1 VPTGASFLYLT
12 LTTSESSPKRP
23 VLYGG
28 QAVIEGVMIRGQT
41 RAALAV
47 RRPDGIIVRRSIPLE
62 SWANSTLR
70 NIPLLRGVLVL
81 LETLLV
87 GMKSLTI
94 SANEAAADENPD
106 EDQQLS
112 SVAMAMLLTVSLVLG
127 VVIFF
132 LIPVFVSRLVDNAGA
147 NDFIANLVE
156 GGIRLGLFIG
166 YVWVIGKM
174 NDIKR
179 VFGYHGAE
187 HMVVHANE
195 AGEPL
200 TIQSVRRFPPAHPRC
215 GTSFLMTVVLVSIIM
230 FMFFPREPF
239 WFLVVSRIVLVPI
252 IAGISYEFI
261 RFAGTHQN
269 SIWIRMISS
278 PNILLQDLTTRQPD
292 EGMVEVAITAIEY
305 AIEMDKGATPSDD
318 GSELSS
324 QPFEYLQQSVASISD
339 EGEQPDPSLG
349 I

>member
-1 VPTGASFLYLT
+1 
-12 LTTSESSPKRP
+12 
-23 VLYGG
+23 
-28 QAVIEGVMIRGQT
+28 MIRGQS

-62 SWANSTLR
+62 TWANSSLR
-70 NIPLLRGVLVL
+70 NIPFLRGVLVL

-94 SANEAAADENPD
+94 SANEAAADENSE

-112 SVAMAMLLTVSLVLG
+112 SVAMASLLTVSLVLG
-127 VVIFF
+127 IGIFF
-132 LIPVFVSRLVDNAGA
+132 LIPVFVSRLVDNSGA
-147 NDFIANLVE
+147 NNFIANLVE
-156 GGIRLGLFIG
+156 GGIRLALFIG
-166 YVWVIGKM
+166 YVWIIGKM

-187 HMVVHANE
+187 HMVVHAHE
-195 AGEPL
+195 AREPL
-200 TIQSVRRFPPAHPRC
+200 TLESVRRFPPAHPRC

-230 FMFFPREPF
+230 FMFFPRDPF

-261 RFAGTHQN
+261 RFAGTHPN
-269 SIWIRMISS
+269 SIWIRMFNS

-292 EGMVEVAITAIEY
+292 DGMMEVAITAIEY
-305 AIEMDKGATPSDD
+305 AIAMDEGRAVPSDNK
-318 GSELSS
+318 SELSS
-324 QPFEYLQQSVASISD
+324 DPFEPVPAVI
-339 EGEQPDPSLG
+339 EPSPPPTS
-349 I
+349 

>member
-1 VPTGASFLYLT
+1 MPTGASFLYLT

-112 SVAMAMLLTVSLVLG
+112 SVAMATLLTVSLVLG

-230 FMFFPREPF
+230 FMFFPRDPF

-269 SIWIRMISS
+269 NIWIRMISS

-292 EGMVEVAITAIEY
+292 EGMMEVAITAIEY

>member
-1 VPTGASFLYLT
+1 
-12 LTTSESSPKRP
+12 
-23 VLYGG
+23 
-28 QAVIEGVMIRGQT
+28 
-41 RAALAV
+41 
-47 RRPDGIIVRRSIPLE
+47 
-62 SWANSTLR
+62 
-70 NIPLLRGVLVL
+70 
-81 LETLLV
+81 
-87 GMKSLTI
+87 
-94 SANEAAADENPD
+94 
-106 EDQQLS
+106 
-112 SVAMAMLLTVSLVLG
+112 
-127 VVIFF
+127 
-132 LIPVFVSRLVDNAGA
+132 
-147 NDFIANLVE
+147 VE

-239 WFLVVSRIVLVPI
+239 WFLVISRIVLVPI

-292 EGMVEVAITAIEY
+292 EGMMEVAITAIEY

>member
-1 VPTGASFLYLT
+1 L
-12 LTTSESSPKRP
+12 SSPQSSQKRP

-28 QAVIEGVMIRGQT
+28 QAVIEGVMIRGQS

-62 SWANSTLR
+62 TWANSSLR
-70 NIPLLRGVLVL
+70 NIPFLRGVLVL

-94 SANEAAADENPD
+94 SANEAAADENP
-106 EDQQLS
+106 EKDQQLS
-112 SVAMAMLLTVSLVLG
+112 SVAMASLLTVSLILG
-127 VVIFF
+127 IGIFF
-132 LIPVFVSRLVDNAGA
+132 LIPVFVSRLVDNSGA
-147 NDFIANLVE
+147 NNFIANLVE
-156 GGIRLGLFIG
+156 GGIRLALFIG
-166 YVWVIGKM
+166 YVWIIGKM

-187 HMVVHANE
+187 HMVVHAHE
-195 AGEPL
+195 AREPL
-200 TIQSVRRFPPAHPRC
+200 TLESVRRFPPAHPRC

-230 FMFFPREPF
+230 FMFFPRDPF

-269 SIWIRMISS
+269 NIWIRMFNS

-292 EGMVEVAITAIEY
+292 DGMMEVAITAIEY
-305 AIEMDKGATPSDD
+305 AIAMDEERAVPSDNK
-318 GSELSS
+318 SELSS
-324 QPFEYLQQSVASISD
+324 DPFEPVAAVGTA
-339 EGEQPDPSLG
+339 EPSPPPTS
-349 I
+349 

>member
-1 VPTGASFLYLT
+1 LP
-12 LTTSESSPKRP
+12 SSQSSSKRP

-62 SWANSTLR
+62 NWANSALR
-70 NIPLLRGVLVL
+70 NVPLLRGVLVL

-112 SVAMAMLLTVSLVLG
+112 SVAMATLLTVSLVLG

-132 LIPVFVSRLVDNAGA
+132 LIPVFVSRLVENAGA
-147 NDFIANLVE
+147 NDFVANLVE

-200 TIQSVRRFPPAHPRC
+200 TVKSVRRFPPAHPRC

-230 FMFFPREPF
+230 FMFFPRDPF

-261 RFAGTHQN
+261 RFAGKHQD
-269 SIWIRMISS
+269 SIWIRMINS

-292 EGMVEVAITAIEY
+292 DGMMEVAITAIEY
-305 AIEMDKGATPSDD
+305 AIAMDLGATPSDD
-318 GSELSS
+318 GSQLSS
-324 QPFEYLQQSVASISD
+324 EPFEHLEPETASASITT
-339 EGEQPDPSLG
+339 
-349 I
+349 

>member
-1 VPTGASFLYLT
+1 M
-12 LTTSESSPKRP
+12 
-23 VLYGG
+23 LYGG

>member
-1 VPTGASFLYLT
+1 
-12 LTTSESSPKRP
+12 
-23 VLYGG
+23 
-28 QAVIEGVMIRGQT
+28 MIRGQS

-62 SWANSTLR
+62 TWANSSLR
-70 NIPLLRGVLVL
+70 NIPFLRGVLVL

-94 SANEAAADENPD
+94 SANEAAADENSE

-112 SVAMAMLLTVSLVLG
+112 SVAMASLITVSLILG
-127 VVIFF
+127 IGIFF

-147 NDFIANLVE
+147 NNFIANLVE
-156 GGIRLGLFIG
+156 GGIRLALFIG
-166 YVWVIGKM
+166 YVWIIGKM

-187 HMVVHANE
+187 HMVVHAHE
-195 AGEPL
+195 AREPL
-200 TIQSVRRFPPAHPRC
+200 TLESVRRFPPAHPRC

-230 FMFFPREPF
+230 FMFFPRDPF

-269 SIWIRMISS
+269 SIWIRMFNS

-292 EGMVEVAITAIEY
+292 DGMMEVAITAIEY
-305 AIEMDKGATPSDD
+305 AIAMDEGRAVPSDNK
-318 GSELSS
+318 SEL
-324 QPFEYLQQSVASISD
+324 
-339 EGEQPDPSLG
+339 
-349 I
+349 

>member
-1 VPTGASFLYLT
+1 L
-12 LTTSESSPKRP
+12 SSPQSSQKRP

-28 QAVIEGVMIRGQT
+28 QAVIEGVMIRGQS

-62 SWANSTLR
+62 TWANSSLR
-70 NIPLLRGVLVL
+70 NIPFLRGVLVL

-94 SANEAAADENPD
+94 SANEAAADENPE

-112 SVAMAMLLTVSLVLG
+112 SVAMASLLTVSLILG
-127 VVIFF
+127 IGIFF
-132 LIPVFVSRLVDNAGA
+132 LIPVFVSRLVDNSGA
-147 NDFIANLVE
+147 NNFIANLVE
-156 GGIRLGLFIG
+156 GGIRLALFIG
-166 YVWVIGKM
+166 YVWIIGKM

-187 HMVVHANE
+187 HMVVHAHE
-195 AGEPL
+195 AREPL
-200 TIQSVRRFPPAHPRC
+200 TLESVRRFPPAHPRC

-230 FMFFPREPF
+230 FMFFPRDPF

-269 SIWIRMISS
+269 NIWIRMFNS

-292 EGMVEVAITAIEY
+292 DGMMEVAITAIEY
-305 AIEMDKGATPSDD
+305 AIAMDEERAVPSDNK
-318 GSELSS
+318 SELSS
-324 QPFEYLQQSVASISD
+324 DPFEPVAAVGTA
-339 EGEQPDPSLG
+339 EPSPPPTS
-349 I
+349 

>member
-1 VPTGASFLYLT
+1 L
-12 LTTSESSPKRP
+12 SSPQPSKKRP

-28 QAVIEGVMIRGQT
+28 QAVIEGVMIRGQS

-62 SWANSTLR
+62 TWANSALR
-70 NIPLLRGVLVL
+70 SVPFLRGVLVL

-94 SANEAAADENPD
+94 SANEAAADENPE

-112 SVAMAMLLTVSLVLG
+112 SLAMASLLTVSLVLG
-127 VVIFF
+127 IGIFF
-132 LIPVFVSRLVDNAGA
+132 LIPVLVSRVIENGGA
-147 NDFIANLVE
+147 NDFTANLVE
-156 GGIRLGLFIG
+156 GAIRLGLFIG
-166 YVWVIGKM
+166 YVWLIGKM

-187 HMVVHANE
+187 HMVVHAHE

-200 TIQSVRRFPPAHPRC
+200 TVESVRRFPPAHPRC

-230 FMFFPREPF
+230 FMFFPRDPF
-239 WFLVVSRIVLVPI
+239 WFLVISRIVLVPI

-261 RFAGTHQN
+261 RFAGTHQGN
-269 SIWIRMISS
+269 LWIRMFNA

-292 EGMVEVAITAIEY
+292 EGMMEVAITAIEY
-305 AIEMDKGATPSDD
+305 AMAMDEERATPSDD
-318 GSELSS
+318 SSQLSS
-324 QPFEYLQQSVASISD
+324 TPFEPVNAVSAVTVD
-339 EGEQPDPSLG
+339 EPDPPPTS
-349 I
+349 

>member
-1 VPTGASFLYLT
+1 
-12 LTTSESSPKRP
+12 
-23 VLYGG
+23 
-28 QAVIEGVMIRGQT
+28 MIRGQT

-230 FMFFPREPF
+230 FMFFPRDPF

-269 SIWIRMISS
+269 NVWIRMISS

-292 EGMVEVAITAIEY
+292 EGMMEVAITAIEY

-324 QPFEYLQQSVASISD
+324 KPFEYLQQSVASISD

>member
-1 VPTGASFLYLT
+1 
-12 LTTSESSPKRP
+12 
-23 VLYGG
+23 
-28 QAVIEGVMIRGQT
+28 MIRGQS

-62 SWANSTLR
+62 TWANSFLR
-70 NIPLLRGVLVL
+70 NIPFLRGVLVL

-94 SANEAAADENPD
+94 SANEAAADENPE

-112 SVAMAMLLTVSLVLG
+112 SVAIASLITVSLILG
-127 VVIFF
+127 IGIFF

-147 NDFIANLVE
+147 NNFIANLVE
-156 GGIRLGLFIG
+156 GGIRLALFIG
-166 YVWVIGKM
+166 YVWIIGKM

-187 HMVVHANE
+187 HMVVHAHE
-195 AGEPL
+195 AREPL
-200 TIQSVRRFPPAHPRC
+200 TLESVRRFPPAHPRC

-230 FMFFPREPF
+230 FMFFPRDPF

-269 SIWIRMISS
+269 SIWIRMFNS

-292 EGMVEVAITAIEY
+292 DGMMEVAITAIEY
-305 AIEMDKGATPSDD
+305 AIAMDEGRAVPSDNK
-318 GSELSS
+318 SELSS
-324 QPFEYLQQSVASISD
+324 DPFEPVPAVI
-339 EGEQPDPSLG
+339 EPSPPPTS
-349 I
+349 

>member
-1 VPTGASFLYLT
+1 
-12 LTTSESSPKRP
+12 
-23 VLYGG
+23 
-28 QAVIEGVMIRGQT
+28 
-41 RAALAV
+41 
-47 RRPDGIIVRRSIPLE
+47 
-62 SWANSTLR
+62 
-70 NIPLLRGVLVL
+70 
-81 LETLLV
+81 
-87 GMKSLTI
+87 MKSLTI

-239 WFLVVSRIVLVPI
+239 WFLVISRIVLVPI

-292 EGMVEVAITAIEY
+292 EGMMEVAITAIEY

-324 QPFEYLQQSVASISD
+324 KPFEYLQQSVALISD
-339 EGEQPDPSLG
+339 EGEHPDPSLG

>member
-1 VPTGASFLYLT
+1 
-12 LTTSESSPKRP
+12 
-23 VLYGG
+23 
-28 QAVIEGVMIRGQT
+28 MIRGQS

-47 RRPDGIIVRRSIPLE
+47 RRPDGMIVRRSIPLE
-62 SWANSTLR
+62 TWANSSLR
-70 NIPLLRGVLVL
+70 NIPFLRGVLVL

-106 EDQQLS
+106 DDQQLS
-112 SVAMAMLLTVSLVLG
+112 SVAMASLVTVSLVIG
-127 VVIFF
+127 IGIFF
-132 LIPVFVSRLVDNAGA
+132 LIPVFVSRLIDNSGA
-147 NDFIANLVE
+147 NNFTANLVE
-156 GGIRLGLFIG
+156 GGIRLALFIG

-187 HMVVHANE
+187 HMVVHAHE
-195 AGEPL
+195 AREPL
-200 TIQSVRRFPPAHPRC
+200 TLESVRRFPPAHPRC
-215 GTSFLMTVVLVSIIM
+215 GTSFLMTVVIVSIIM
-230 FMFFPREPF
+230 FMFFPRDPF

-269 SIWIRMISS
+269 SIWIRMFNS

-292 EGMVEVAITAIEY
+292 DGMMEVAITAIEY
-305 AIEMDKGATPSDD
+305 AIAMDEKRAVPSDSK
-318 GSELSS
+318 SELSS
-324 QPFEYLQQSVASISD
+324 DPFEPVTDVITAERPRPPAS
-339 EGEQPDPSLG
+339 
-349 I
+349 